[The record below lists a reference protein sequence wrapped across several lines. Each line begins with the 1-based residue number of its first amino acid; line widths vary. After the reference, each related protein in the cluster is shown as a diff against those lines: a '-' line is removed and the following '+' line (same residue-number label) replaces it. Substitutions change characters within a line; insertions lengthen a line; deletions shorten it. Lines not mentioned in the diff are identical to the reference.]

1 VLTYVVRRL
10 GGVVLL
16 AFGMSIV
23 VFLMIRLIPGNP
35 VLAMLGTNSV
45 EPLLVHR
52 VTVQLGLNLPL
63 PTQYFH
69 WIGNLLTGNLGYSYA
84 QQAPVGRLI
93 SENLPYTL
101 ELTGAGLAFSL
112 VFGSALGILAALKR
126 NSAIDTCAMGFAL
139 ACIAMPSFW
148 LGLLLLTLFAVQVH
162 WFPVFGG
169 TSLQGLVLPAVTL
182 GLAEMAL
189 TARFV
194 RSSVIEASGRE
205 HVAIARAKG
214 LTRRTVL
221 VRHILRNAIL
231 PVLTITGIQTGNL
244 LSGAVIIET
253 VFSRP
258 GIGELL
264 VHAILAK
271 DYELVQSV
279 VLIIALMYALLN
291 VLVDLAY
298 PLLDPRIARG

>member
-1 VLTYVVRRL
+1 MSYVTRRI

-23 VFLMIRLIPGNP
+23 VFLMIRLVPGNP
-35 VLAMLGTNSV
+35 VLAILQTNSV
-45 EPLLVHR
+45 EPSLVHR
-52 VTVQLGLNLPL
+52 VTAQLGLNLPL
-63 PTQYFH
+63 PQQYLH
-69 WIGNLLTGNLGYSYA
+69 WVGNLLTGNFGYSFA
-84 QQAPVGRLI
+84 EQAPVGRLI
-93 SENLPYTL
+93 AENLPYTL
-101 ELTGAGLAFSL
+101 ELAAAGLLLSL
-112 VFGSALGILAALKR
+112 VFGTALGILAALKR
-126 NSAIDTCAMGFAL
+126 NTWVDTWTMCFAL
-139 ACIAMPSFW
+139 ACIATPSFW

-169 TSLQGLVLPAVTL
+169 TSLLGLVLPAITL

-194 RSSVIEASGRE
+194 RSSVIEASRRE
-205 HVAIARAKG
+205 YVAIARAKG
-214 LTRRTVL
+214 LTRGTVL
-221 VRHILRNAIL
+221 TRHILRNAVL
-231 PVLTITGIQTGNL
+231 PVLTITGIQCGNL

-264 VHAILAK
+264 VHGILSK

-298 PLLDPRIARG
+298 PLLDPRIAR